1 MSEGCIVGVD
11 IGGTKIAAGIV
22 DLEGRVLAR
31 GRSPMV
37 ARDSS
42 ADGLAAIESAIDTVL
57 AQTPSGYEV
66 HGIGICS
73 PGPLDPKTGVVINP
87 PNLPCW
93 RDFPLAESIR
103 KSHRVSVKVENDANA
118 AALAETKWGSARGYS
133 NVFYLCIGTGIGTG
147 IVFDGVIYHG
157 RTGAAGEG
165 GHMGLD
171 ANGPLCP
178 CGKRGCVEVLASGPA
193 IARRAREK
201 LAGGLSSRLT
211 ELANGDLAAITS
223 EMIGQASSEGDPIAQ
238 AVIRETL
245 DVLAYWLGNV
255 IDLLEPDVIVMGG
268 GVSSMLAPYLN
279 KMRERWNGACVNPW
293 PEKIPVV
300 LAHYGEDA
308 GVAGA
313 AALLA

>member
-1 MSEGCIVGVD
+1 
-11 IGGTKIAAGIV
+11 
-22 DLEGRVLAR
+22 
-31 GRSPMV
+31 
-37 ARDSS
+37 
-42 ADGLAAIESAIDTVL
+42 
-57 AQTPSGYEV
+57 
-66 HGIGICS
+66 
-73 PGPLDPKTGVVINP
+73 
-87 PNLPCW
+87 
-93 RDFPLAESIR
+93 
-103 KSHRVSVKVENDANA
+103 VKVENDANA
-118 AALAETKWGSARGYS
+118 AALAEAKWGSARGYR

-171 ANGPLCP
+171 AKGPLCP

-201 LAGGLSSRLT
+201 LAEGLSSRLT
-211 ELANGDLAAITS
+211 ELAAGNPAAITS

-245 DVLAYWLGNV
+245 DILAYWLGNV